1 MRGRDGGAD
10 VPPLNGSLEDR
21 IGMALRG
28 DGRCSLLGP
37 GGRASVTDGPGRDR
51 TVLLIVNSV
60 PGTPWDLDHAPG
72 KLGYLGPRTDAAIEL
87 RRRIERRDAG
97 TAARTIRCGRSSRRA
112 SGDGAEPRRLL
123 QLVGAPRAPPLRR
136 DLFKAGPEALCTWG
150 EGEVGAP
157 DVRTVYKTGLM
168 ILPLTLTASA

>member
-1 MRGRDGGAD
+1 MASRVFAGDQEREVERVGQRQVRQIMRRRDGGAD

-72 KLGYLGPRTDAAIEL
+72 KLGYLGPSHRRCNRATATHRAA
-87 RRRIERRDAG
+87 RRRYGGEDDPMRPKF
-97 TAARTIRCGRSSRRA
+97 TSR
-112 SGDGAEPRRLL
+112 E
-123 QLVGAPRAPPLRR
+123 
-136 DLFKAGPEALCTWG
+136 W
-150 EGEVGAP
+150 
-157 DVRTVYKTGLM
+157 
-168 ILPLTLTASA
+168 